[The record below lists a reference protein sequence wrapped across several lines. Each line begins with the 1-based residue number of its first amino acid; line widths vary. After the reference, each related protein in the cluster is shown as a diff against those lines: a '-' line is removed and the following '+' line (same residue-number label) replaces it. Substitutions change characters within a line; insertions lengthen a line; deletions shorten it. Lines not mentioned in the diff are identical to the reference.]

1 MRDVIIASKNPR
13 AAERVRS
20 VLQSAQI
27 FSNCI
32 CASGAEVLQY
42 ASIRPDAV
50 VVCGKLSDNMPP
62 VRLAKLL
69 PNGFDV
75 VWLLHSGESPSGFCG
90 NLVPLFSPI
99 GRAQLCDTVRML
111 AATGAET
118 VRPRR
123 ERKEEEE
130 SLLREAKVRLME
142 RHAVSER
149 EAHRLLQ
156 RRSMES
162 GMKLTE
168 VARLVLDE

>member
-62 VRLAKLL
+62 MRLAKLL

-75 VWLLHSGESPSGFCG
+75 VWLLHSGE
-90 NLVPLFSPI
+90 
-99 GRAQLCDTVRML
+99 
-111 AATGAET
+111 
-118 VRPRR
+118 
-123 ERKEEEE
+123 
-130 SLLREAKVRLME
+130 
-142 RHAVSER
+142 
-149 EAHRLLQ
+149 
-156 RRSMES
+156 
-162 GMKLTE
+162 
-168 VARLVLDE
+168 

>member
-1 MRDVIIASKNPR
+1 MRDVVIASKNPR

-27 FSNCI
+27 FSSCI
-32 CASGAEVLQY
+32 CASGAEVLHY

-50 VVCGKLSDNMPP
+50 VVCGRLSDMPA
-62 VRLAKLL
+62 VRLAQLL

-75 VWLLHSGESPSGFCG
+75 VWLVQSGESPAGFCG
-90 NLVPLFSPI
+90 NLVPLYSPI
-99 GRAQLCDTVRML
+99 GRAELCDTVRVL

-118 VRPRR
+118 ARPRR
-123 ERKEEEE
+123 VRKEDEEA
-130 SLLREAKVRLME
+130 LLREAKARIME

-162 GMKLTE
+162 GLKLTE
-168 VARLVLDE
+168 VARLILDE